1 MKSFQ
6 RPLKL
11 LSALAVG
18 AMLLSACE
26 NTGGSGYTGAYYD
39 SMMWN
44 DYYYRPYPPRPE
56 RPPKPEHP
64 IERPPERPV
73 HPIAPR
79 PPVTRPTPRPRPAP
93 RPAPRPSPRR

>member
-1 MKSFQ
+1 MTSFQ

-11 LSALAVG
+11 LTALAAG

-26 NTGGSGYTGAYYD
+26 NTGSSGSSSAYYD

-44 DYYYRPYPPRPE
+44 DYYHRPNPPRPE
-56 RPPKPEHP
+56 RPERPPRPEHP
-64 IERPPERPV
+64 IERPERPV

-79 PPVTRPTPRPRPAP
+79 PPVSRPTPRPS
-93 RPAPRPSPRR
+93 PRPSPRR